1 MTPQGLPG
9 INIQAYLYGT
19 SVIVK
24 RSLTTLKLEVR
35 HVHDGEPPHGFLKL
49 QKILK
54 LFQLDNHLQVTERT
68 DNKLNCLTFLANHHF

>member
-9 INIQAYLYGT
+9 INTLAYLYGT

-24 RSLTTLKLEVR
+24 RSLTTLKPEVR
-35 HVHDGEPPHGFLKL
+35 HVHDGEPPHGLCKL

-68 DNKLNCLTFLANHHF
+68 DNKLQFLTFLSNQHF